1 MKRLAAWRRYRR
13 RLAALLAEHEAVGY
27 EVSPPV
33 YRHLQSVARGTKKG
47 D

>member
-13 RLAALLAEHEAVGY
+13 RLAAPLA